1 MGRVTLY
8 CWGWPLIRMASCR
21 IKWLGRLNS
30 HSPVPGSISDMAVV
44 IGPLCFGLSKVAA
57 TLSASPRCARI
68 QPDTALVTGKAQ
80 NAAHLAASMSK
91 CAAFS
96 TTPPLHASG
105 DVGRAAGHAPFGGHQ
120 VVHQDVALRRHRL
133 VCLL

>member
-1 MGRVTLY
+1 
-8 CWGWPLIRMASCR
+8 MASCR

-96 TTPPLHASG
+96 TTPPFMQVAMWGVQPDTRPLVAIKWFTKMSLC
-105 DVGRAAGHAPFGGHQ
+105 AAT
-120 VVHQDVALRRHRL
+120 ALYVYCRI
-133 VCLL
+133 C